1 MLTYGIDWDDVISD
15 LNTHA
20 IQLANGEHGL
30 DLKLEDI
37 NSWENVGKASV
48 IKQYYQ
54 DERIYRMQTVT
65 EMCIRDRLNA
75 TAKELGKNE
84 SLRRELIAN
93 VSHDLRTPLTMIIA
107 YAEVMRDLPGENTP
121 ENVQVVIDEACLLY
135 TSSDKRHI

>member
-54 DERIYRMQTVT
+54 DERIYRMQP
-65 EMCIRDRLNA
+65 EISYMNCRKR
-75 TAKELGKNE
+75 GKYILSQQ
-84 SLRRELIAN
+84 SLHSL
-93 VSHDLRTPLTMIIA
+93 
-107 YAEVMRDLPGENTP
+107 
-121 ENVQVVIDEACLLY
+121 
-135 TSSDKRHI
+135 

>member
-65 EMCIRDRLNA
+65 
-75 TAKELGKNE
+75 
-84 SLRRELIAN
+84 
-93 VSHDLRTPLTMIIA
+93 
-107 YAEVMRDLPGENTP
+107 
-121 ENVQVVIDEACLLY
+121 DEARNFIHELQKGESIY
-135 TSSDKRHI
+135 YHSNRSTVYESAGKTDIDGISGFPGTEYYYGFSEVTGSF

>member
-48 IKQYYQ
+48 IKQYYHMPGKPLMTVKIKTTLQ
-54 DERIYRMQTVT
+54 KCSVTINLIYRQGA
-65 EMCIRDRLNA
+65 INYA
-75 TAKELGKNE
+75 SN
-84 SLRRELIAN
+84 RRN
-93 VSHDLRTPLTMIIA
+93 
-107 YAEVMRDLPGENTP
+107 
-121 ENVQVVIDEACLLY
+121 CF
-135 TSSDKRHI
+135 

>member
-54 DERIYRMQTVT
+54 DERII
-65 EMCIRDRLNA
+65 ECRLRPMKPEISYMNCR
-75 TAKELGKNE
+75 KRGKYILSQQ
-84 SLRRELIAN
+84 SLHSL
-93 VSHDLRTPLTMIIA
+93 
-107 YAEVMRDLPGENTP
+107 
-121 ENVQVVIDEACLLY
+121 
-135 TSSDKRHI
+135 

>member
-65 EMCIRDRLNA
+65 
-75 TAKELGKNE
+75 
-84 SLRRELIAN
+84 
-93 VSHDLRTPLTMIIA
+93 
-107 YAEVMRDLPGENTP
+107 
-121 ENVQVVIDEACLLY
+121 DEARNFIQELRSTVY
-135 TSSDKRHI
+135 ESAGKTDIDGISGFPGTEYYYGFSEVTGSF

>member
-65 EMCIRDRLNA
+65 DEARNFIHELQKKGKVYII
-75 TAKELGKNE
+75 TAIAPQFM
-84 SLRRELIAN
+84 SLRAKQI
-93 VSHDLRTPLTMIIA
+93 LTAFPDFPEQNII
-107 YAEVMRDLPGENTP
+107 MGFHQRL
-121 ENVQVVIDEACLLY
+121 
-135 TSSDKRHI
+135 

>member
-48 IKQYYQ
+48 IKQ
-54 DERIYRMQTVT
+54 
-65 EMCIRDRLNA
+65 L
-75 TAKELGKNE
+75 
-84 SLRRELIAN
+84 SLI
-93 VSHDLRTPLTMIIA
+93 
-107 YAEVMRDLPGENTP
+107 
-121 ENVQVVIDEACLLY
+121 
-135 TSSDKRHI
+135 HI